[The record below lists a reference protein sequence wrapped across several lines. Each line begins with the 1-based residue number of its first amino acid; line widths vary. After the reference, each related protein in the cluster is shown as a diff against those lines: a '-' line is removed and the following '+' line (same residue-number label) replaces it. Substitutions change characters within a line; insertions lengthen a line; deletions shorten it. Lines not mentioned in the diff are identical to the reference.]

1 MRLRE
6 RAWQGPPSTVP
17 VCPSSL
23 PTQIHL
29 GLCEDLRSC
38 VQCQAWGTGEK
49 KGRTCEECSFKVKM
63 VDELKKGTGQARELG
78 KGRLLRGGGVTH
90 QGGAVELGRGLV
102 VQSEDRQKRGSRPG
116 EWSQNPD
123 WAHRPRE
130 GTHSLARAPSP
141 GEGAMNI
148 AKAQKRAL
156 GHTASFPLG
165 QKNVLEAQLLSDAQ
179 DRHRFV
185 GFDGPGQGS
194 PHFTAP
200 RVHSLPGTHILPQG
214 EASSPPPRPCDGQG
228 GAPEQGCGEER
239 TPRQALRRSRLGSG
253 ALLTVCVCS
262 GGGGGALLLPGRGG
276 RLYVQLHRGG
286 GQRPRAQQHRP
297 GAEEEG

>member
-1 MRLRE
+1 MGAAQAVRLWE
-6 RAWQGPPSTVP
+6 WAWQGPPSTVP

-78 KGRLLRGGGVTH
+78 TGRPLSGVAH

-116 EWSQNPD
+116 GWSQNPD

-148 AKAQKRAL
+148 AKAQKTGPGA
-156 GHTASFPLG
+156 HS
-165 QKNVLEAQLLSDAQ
+165 LLSS
-179 DRHRFV
+179 
-185 GFDGPGQGS
+185 GS
-194 PHFTAP
+194 EKCS
-200 RVHSLPGTHILPQG
+200 R
-214 EASSPPPRPCDGQG
+214 SP
-228 GAPEQGCGEER
+228 APE
-239 TPRQALRRSRLGSG
+239 
-253 ALLTVCVCS
+253 
-262 GGGGGALLLPGRGG
+262 
-276 RLYVQLHRGG
+276 
-286 GQRPRAQQHRP
+286 
-297 GAEEEG
+297 